1 MSKNAPFPDPVP
13 STTAVSAPTGDRP
26 KPKRRLWAPIVS
38 LLLLSP
44 FVAELLLGDIAL
56 TAVGVVVV
64 LVPLYGC
71 GALLIREL
79 ARRTGRGWPAIALL
93 AGAFG
98 VLEEGFATMSLFNP
112 DFAGYRLLDEAPLP
126 FLGMG
131 AHWTVYVLSLHV
143 IWSICTPIALA
154 ETLFP
159 DRARVPWLRTRG
171 LVVTS
176 VVFLLTVALYWAGTF
191 YTAGAGAGVPVFR
204 PSASQMIATAVT
216 AVVLVLAAFA
226 VRPRAVPSR
235 TPGSAPSPLPG
246 FVPSPV
252 LVLAGSLVV
261 TSVVRQSAEQLSGWV
276 SVVVCLTVEVAA
288 VAALRWYG
296 RRREWGPAHVFAAAS
311 GAVVAYAWSSFFLT
325 PIAGTTDP
333 VVARTGNILF
343 ALVAV
348 VILALAARRLRGAT
362 TARP

>member
-1 MSKNAPFPDPVP
+1 MSKNTPFPDPVP
-13 STTAVSAPTGDRP
+13 PTAAVPAPAGDRP

-56 TAVGVVVV
+56 TSVGVVVA

-79 ARRTGRGWPAIALL
+79 ARRTGRGWPTIALL

-131 AHWTVYVLSLHV
+131 AEWTVYVLSLHV
-143 IWSICTPIALA
+143 VWSICTPIALA
-154 ETLFP
+154 ESLFP
-159 DRARVPWLRTRG
+159 SRARVPWLRTRG

-191 YTAGAGAGVPVFR
+191 YTAGTGTGPQAFR
-204 PSASQMIATAVT
+204 PTAPQMIATAVT

-226 VRPRAVPSR
+226 VRPGAVTSR
-235 TPGSAPSPLPG
+235 LPGSVPSPL
-246 FVPSPV
+246 
-252 LVLAGSLVV
+252 LVLAGSLVAA
-261 TSVVRQSAEQLSGWV
+261 SVVRQSADHLPGWV
-276 SVVVCLTVEVAA
+276 SVAVCLSVEVVA

-296 RRREWGPAHVFAAAS
+296 RRRGWGAAHVLAAAS
-311 GAVVAYAWSSFFLT
+311 GAVVAYAWSGFFLT
-325 PIAGTTDP
+325 PIVGTTDP
-333 VVARTGNILF
+333 VVARVGNVLF
-343 ALVAV
+343 TLIAVA
-348 VILALAARRLRGAT
+348 ILALAARRLRTAT
-362 TARP
+362 TTRP